1 MLSISF
7 KVSVRPSRNSNA
19 CARTQKTRAPQAS
32 NGTDSG
38 LKFRKRIT
46 CKIAYPCN
54 DLHQFWLH
62 FVENDHIFPANARKN
77 SWFTDQ
83 NFGNQ
88 EKQMRIPFLILICF
102 FSGLKVATRELILR
116 PICLLWGRT
125 LSHKVYSRVHYLT
138 KWECH
143 QDPKIFQPSS
153 FKRLW
158 IN

>member
-19 CARTQKTRAPQAS
+19 CTHTQKTHLPQAS

-46 CKIAYPCN
+46 CKIAFPCN
-54 DLHQFWLH
+54 DLDQFWLN

-83 NFGNQ
+83 NVGNQ
-88 EKQMRIPFLILICF
+88 EQWELPSLSWFT
-102 FSGLKVATRELILR
+102 FSLDLKL
-116 PICLLWGRT
+116 P
-125 LSHKVYSRVHYLT
+125 
-138 KWECH
+138 
-143 QDPKIFQPSS
+143 
-153 FKRLW
+153 LW
-158 IN
+158 INFGAYLPSVWTNIVSNSIQEFIIFWVKMPPRSKNFSTLII